1 MPNGFINL
9 YKESGVSSNKALS
22 IVKRLLKENNMVA
35 KVGHFGTLDPLAEG
49 VLPIAIGRAARLFD
63 YTLSK
68 QKTYVATFLFGQ
80 ETDTLDITGKLIKE
94 DDTIITESDI
104 ITALPNFVGTIE
116 QMPPQFSAKSIN
128 GVRAYK
134 MARQGIEVNLQPKT
148 ITIFDIK
155 LLKKVAHNTF
165 EFLITC
171 SGGTYIRSIV
181 RDLAFAMGTV
191 GVMTKLVRTKSGN
204 FDIDSAIRAQEIT
217 DIENLIIPIESF
229 TDSFEKIF
237 LSEEQRIN
245 LINGIFPKIDGI
257 KNNYYAVY
265 GDNEL
270 MGIGEKCDNDLLRLK
285 TWLL

>member
-49 VLPIAIGRAARLFD
+49 VLPIAIGRATRLFD

-94 DDTIITESDI
+94 DDAIINESDI

-134 MARQGIEVNLQPKT
+134 LARQGIVVDLQPKT

-171 SGGTYIRSIV
+171 SGGTYIRSFV

-191 GVMTKLVRTKSGN
+191 GVMTKLIRTKSGT

-237 LSEEQRIN
+237 LTEEQRIS
-245 LINGIFPKIDGI
+245 LVNGIFPKIDGL
-257 KNNYYAVY
+257 KDTYYAVY
-265 GDNEL
+265 GEDKL
-270 MGIGEKCDNDLLRLK
+270 MGIGERCDNDLLRLK